1 MIFPAALAAAALTST
16 SALSATIFED
26 EFDFESGGE
35 TAANYVGFVNWDVT
49 SGTVDI
55 KGPTNLRGTTGLG
68 SYVDLDGTSAAGGTI
83 VTKAIFAFDAGDLV
97 TMSFDASGNQLRQ
110 RLAADDD
117 IVAGF
122 RFAGA
127 TPVHNYRLG
136 GGFGDLDL
144 GSLTGAETSNG
155 VVTAWN
161 STWRTYTVSFKAGT
175 AGSLQAFLGTNS
187 DDNYGPMVDNFRLTI
202 ASTAP
207 EPVTWAMMVL
217 GFGGVG
223 ITFRRSRQRAM
234 VAAYRSRG
242 SAAPGPRPGRGPSLR
257 G

>member
-1 MIFPAALAAAALTST
+1 MRRLIFPAALAAAAL
-16 SALSATIFED
+16 SAASAQSATIFED
-26 EFDFESGGE
+26 EFDFENSGG
-35 TAANYVGFVNWDVT
+35 TASNYAGFVNWDV
-49 SGTVDI
+49 SGGTVDI

-68 SYVDLDGTSAAGGTI
+68 SYVDLDGTSADGGTI
-83 VTKAIFAFDAGDLV
+83 ITKAIFAFDAGDLV

-117 IVAGF
+117 IMAGF

-144 GSLTGAETSNG
+144 GSLTEAETSNG

-161 STWRTYTVSFKAGT
+161 STWRTYTVSFKAGA

-202 ASTAP
+202 ASAVP
-207 EPVTWAMMVL
+207 EPVTWVMMVV

-223 ITFRRSRQRAM
+223 VTFRRSRRRAL
-234 VAAYRSRG
+234 
-242 SAAPGPRPGRGPSLR
+242 SAV
-257 G
+257 